1 MIITID
7 GNNGAGKTTQE
18 KVLAAQLNLNRYDE
32 LCIHLWNH
40 LDWIIQISPLQES
53 RTGRTRL
60 FAALQVYHSLPDR
73 VIVPRFWN
81 TILRYLHRD
90 PDELNAFRQCLSFGG
105 TPEPAASF
113 YLHVP
118 FHVSKTRE
126 FRRHSPPDTA
136 INVSPS
142 DDEDNR
148 LLKPFR
154 WLENQLP
161 YFHIIDGTMPI
172 EAVTAAMLEKIN
184 QSS

>member
-18 KVLAAQLNLNRYDE
+18 EILAAQLNLNHYDE

-40 LDWIIQISPLQES
+40 LDGIIKISPLQES

-73 VIVPRFWN
+73 VIVPRFWD
-81 TILRYLHRD
+81 TILSCLRRA
-90 PDELNAFRQCLSFGG
+90 PDELNAFRQCLSFDGA
-105 TPEPAASF
+105 PEPVASF
-113 YLHVP
+113 YLHAP

-126 FRRHSPPDTA
+126 FRRHYPDDTGF
-136 INVSPS
+136 NVLPS

-148 LLKPFR
+148 ILSPFR
-154 WLENQLP
+154 WLEENLD

-172 EAVTAAMLEKIN
+172 EAVTAAMLDIIKLK
-184 QSS
+184 S